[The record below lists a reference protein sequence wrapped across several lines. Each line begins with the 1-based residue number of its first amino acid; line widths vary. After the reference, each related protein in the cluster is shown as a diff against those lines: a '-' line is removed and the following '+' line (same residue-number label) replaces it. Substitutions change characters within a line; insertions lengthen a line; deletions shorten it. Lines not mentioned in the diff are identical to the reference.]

1 MNVAGVVTTLVGS
14 VSGSGYADGVGT
26 SASFFRPAGLVASA
40 NGFIYVCDNGNN
52 RIRQISTN
60 GEHDLI
66 LVVVIGN

>member
-1 MNVAGVVTTLVGS
+1 MTTLVGS
-14 VSGSGYADGVGT
+14 ISGSGYADGVGT
-26 SASFFRPAGLVASA
+26 LAAFFRPVGLVASA

-66 LVVVIGN
+66 FVAVRLEM